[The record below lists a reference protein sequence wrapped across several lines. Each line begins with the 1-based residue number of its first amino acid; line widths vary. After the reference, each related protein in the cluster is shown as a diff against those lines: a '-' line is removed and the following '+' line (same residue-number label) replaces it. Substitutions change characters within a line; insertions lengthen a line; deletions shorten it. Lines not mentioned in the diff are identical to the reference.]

1 MKAFIRGTLAAS
13 ALALT
18 AAANADITVPS
29 GKYTLEKTH
38 GYITFTYSH
47 LGFSNPQI
55 GFDSFDVDL
64 DLDAAN
70 PAASSLSVTVDATSV
85 NSRVE
90 VFDEH
95 LNDDKLFNT
104 DEFPSIS
111 FTSTGMEALGD
122 DQFKVMGDLTIKGIT
137 KPVVLDASIN
147 KTGNNP
153 FSKKPTVGV
162 SATAKVMRSEW
173 DMSYATPAVG
183 DEVTISIEVELH
195 GNPDS

>member
-1 MKAFIRGTLAAS
+1 MKALIRSTLAAS

-18 AAANADITVPS
+18 VAANADITVPS

-47 LGFSNPQI
+47 LGFSNPQV

-64 DLDAAN
+64 DLDAAD
-70 PAASSLSVTVDATSV
+70 PASSALNVTVDATSV
-85 NSRVE
+85 NSRVD

-104 DEFPSIS
+104 DEFPSIT

-122 DQFKVMGDLTIKGIT
+122 DKFKVMGDLTIKGIT

-162 SATAKVMRSEW
+162 SASATVMRSEW
-173 DMSYATPAVG
+173 DMGYATPAVS
-183 DEVTISIEVELH
+183 DEVTISIEVELQ